1 MSNEN
6 HPPIEQ
12 ELNPLPAQPPEGPPS
27 RSPPRRPRRRPRPVP
42 SAPLYDTI
50 ESAAAKLGLDVEALR
65 ARCRRA
71 ALRVGDSIQAQ
82 LGGGIVAF
90 KFGRSWRVRM
100 PPL

>member
-1 MSNEN
+1 
-6 HPPIEQ
+6 
-12 ELNPLPAQPPEGPPS
+12 
-27 RSPPRRPRRRPRPVP
+27 
-42 SAPLYDTI
+42 
-50 ESAAAKLGLDVEALR
+50 VEALR

>member
-1 MSNEN
+1 MSTES
-6 HPPIEQ
+6 HPPTEQ
-12 ELNPLPAQPPEGPPS
+12 EQKPLPAQPSEGHAN

>member
-1 MSNEN
+1 MSTDS
-6 HPPIEQ
+6 HPPTEQ
-12 ELNPLPAQPPEGPPS
+12 EQKPLPVQPPEGHAS

>member
-1 MSNEN
+1 MSTQSN
-6 HPPIEQ
+6 PPTEH
-12 ELNPLPAQPPEGPPS
+12 EPTALPPQPHEAAAS

-71 ALRVGDSIQAQ
+71 AMRVGDSIQAQ